1 MKVENL
7 QIGQVIDILYRTEM
21 NCTPKP
27 RMLTNLKVTEIL
39 PTSVKFI
46 QQKEKAKNWWINN
59 DQIIRILEVK

>member
-7 QIGQVIDILYRTEM
+7 QIGQIVDILYRTEM

-59 DQIIRILEVK
+59 DQIIGIFEVK

>member
-7 QIGQVIDILYRTEM
+7 QIGQVVDILYRTEM

-27 RMLTNLKVTEIL
+27 RMLINLKVTELL

-46 QQKEKAKNWWINN
+46 QQKEKPKNWWINN
-59 DQIIRILEVK
+59 DQIIRIFEVK

>member
-1 MKVENL
+1 MKIEEL
-7 QIGQVIDILYRTEM
+7 QVGQIVDILYRTEM
-21 NCTPKP
+21 NYTPKP

-59 DQIIRILEVK
+59 DQIIRIFEVK

>member
-7 QIGQVIDILYRTEM
+7 QIGQIVDILYRTEM

-46 QQKEKAKNWWINN
+46 QQKEKAKNWCINN
-59 DQIIRILEVK
+59 DQIIRIFEVK

>member
-7 QIGQVIDILYRTEM
+7 QIGQVVDILYRTEM

-46 QQKEKAKNWWINN
+46 QQKEKPRNWWINN
-59 DQIIRILEVK
+59 DQIIRIFEVK

>member
-7 QIGQVIDILYRTEM
+7 QVGQIVDILYRTEM

>member
-1 MKVENL
+1 MKIEEL
-7 QIGQVIDILYRTEM
+7 QVGQIVDILYRTEM

-46 QQKEKAKNWWINN
+46 QQKEKPRN
-59 DQIIRILEVK
+59 